1 MPDRPRVA
9 QRLAPP
15 VADRVLVRRV
25 VTLSG
30 EEPLILAR
38 GAVGGDVLGQQVDE
52 AVVEVDDAF

>member
-1 MPDRPRVA
+1 
-9 QRLAPP
+9 
-15 VADRVLVRRV
+15 VRRV